1 MSIDP
6 HWFSTL
12 FGWYVFASFFVSAIT
27 TIALVT
33 LYLKSRGFLEYV
45 NTSHIHDLAK
55 LCLDLVFSGLIC
67 GFRTC

>member
-12 FGWYVFASFFVSAIT
+12 FDGMFLQVFCKLNHHDSNGY
-27 TIALVT
+27 

-55 LCLDLVFSGLIC
+55 FMFGFSVFGLT
-67 GFRTC
+67 GFHSSC